1 MGSFPE
7 TLINQQTLT
16 SSSLPSL
23 ESLSLTESGSKT
35 SRPISLARSGNP
47 SSHALSTAVLKRV
60 PQVSAPELGSIV
72 ESIKCRSATW
82 EPVSYTSLVL
92 PLRIHCSLF
101 FSQSA
106 STGQSCNIKKDDNEC
121 VQFSDISR
129 LMQLP

>member
-7 TLINQQTLT
+7 TLIHPKTLT

-35 SRPISLARSGNP
+35 SKPISLARSGNP
-47 SSHALSTAVLKRV
+47 SKHALSTALLKRV
-60 PQVSAPELGSIV
+60 PQVSASQLGSIV

-106 STGQSCNIKKDDNEC
+106 STGQSCNTKKDDKS
-121 VQFSDISR
+121 VFSFWTF
-129 LMQLP
+129 QG